1 MRGGGFVSI
10 AGLIFLEIYSL
21 TQKYTIFLSIS
32 HRRNLSAPVH
42 FIRSVSLRNKTGFD
56 ISSGTRIIPSLITR
70 LANNSGIINLRFTMP
85 GELKIPSLC
94 RLRGDHPVHANP
106 SFLPLPSLNPHYGME
121 VEENRINIRESSE
134 EDSFFL
140 RFLVSFFT
148 DILSSTHRAN

>member
-1 MRGGGFVSI
+1 M
-10 AGLIFLEIYSL
+10 
-21 TQKYTIFLSIS
+21 
-32 HRRNLSAPVH
+32 
-42 FIRSVSLRNKTGFD
+42 RNKTGFD

>member
-32 HRRNLSAPVH
+32 HRRN
-42 FIRSVSLRNKTGFD
+42 FIGTRSVSLRNKTGFD